1 MFGPMHF
8 KLALFIVALC
18 RFRIILSE
26 DVVSL
31 SSEDI
36 FPTAEKRFRAVMRM
50 INGDGFNEKLVKL
63 ALDKVTTQCKAI
75 MGNSSESNA
84 LTAGEGVHDQAA
96 AASNH
101 HAVNDQLATS
111 KNANSCKEYNDLF
124 VENLTNIGKRLN
136 SIFQSMFADD
146 YKVKIIGKDLEF
158 NEGQL
163 GSMFLDLRFV
173 FPPLSD
179 DLKSI
184 YTLINPEKKSSYE
197 KTGIKDKEKEMVK
210 EWVSNN
216 APGMI
221 SAFNMNEEQL
231 WTVMYQLFNTDV
243 SMLESLK
250 LRIDVFNNNA
260 GDLKQAKELCK
271 KQNSAMFGSIALL
284 ISAVLMFTIS

>member
-1 MFGPMHF
+1 MFGSMHF

-31 SSEDI
+31 SYEDI

-50 INGDGFNEKLVKL
+50 IDGNGFNEKLVAL
-63 ALDKVTTQCKAI
+63 ARDKVTTQCNAK
-75 MGNSSESNA
+75 MGNSSELNA
-84 LTAGEGVHDQAA
+84 LTTGAGEQDQAA

-101 HAVNDQLATS
+101 HAANDPMAIPDIV
-111 KNANSCKEYNDLF
+111 KNCTKYNDLF
-124 VENLTNIGKRLN
+124 VDNLTNIGKRLR
-136 SIFQSMFADD
+136 SIFQSMFGDD
-146 YKVKIIGKDLEF
+146 YKVKILGKDLEF

-163 GSMFLDLRFV
+163 ESMFLDLRFV
-173 FPPLSD
+173 FTPFSD
-179 DLKSI
+179 DLKHI
-184 YTLINPEKKSSYE
+184 YALINPEKKNNHE
-197 KTGIKDKEKEMVK
+197 KTGIKDEEKEMVK

-216 APGMI
+216 APNM
-221 SAFNMNEEQL
+221 SSVFNMNEEQL

-243 SMLESLK
+243 SMLESVK
-250 LRIDVFNNNA
+250 LRIEVFNNNTD
-260 GDLKQAKELCK
+260 DLKQAKELCK